1 MLRQFLQ
8 TLPSYLNKDSFQ
20 DHLLYYTV
28 KNKRTIWATFLY
40 FIKIHI
46 KQLDDLDS
54 IQFYLQKIQ
63 LICELNTNQSQSKYS
78 TITEIAKRHRI
89 NQGDSLNSKHI
100 KIWRKYMHPRLQVI
114 IDNNDKTLLTHTYK
128 LSNKYTEAYID
139 LYKTAET
146 FITSYA
152 SYQNDISATML
163 VFAIQ
168 LGTGCRVSAVLSPN
182 ITFEIPD
189 MDNNIITLGKPTSG
203 LFAQTDRVLSNFKD
217 LITQNGYLK
226 CKEQQINKYINE
238 NDPRYVSNTP
248 ITKPTCFY
256 SAEDILTAVKT
267 VRDYFKESKLSPT
280 IMNSILKQY
289 MPDALKHAK
298 RHDWSFGSHYFR
310 RIYAQTAFLK
320 YKTAFRDTFN
330 RVIDPSVIIGSLLG
344 HKSFMSALSYANVEI
359 TGFKSVHN
367 IVVSKYPNDIGI
379 SMKNKEGIVVLIRKR
394 KRERFSNETDRN
406 SSIKQLV
413 DKLET
418 ANIKTTYSN
427 LEKLGVSRSIY
438 ASFLSKVP

>member
-1 MLRQFLQ
+1 MLLQFLQ
-8 TLPSYLNKDSFQ
+8 TLPSYLNNDSFSE
-20 DHLLYYTV
+20 HLLYYTV
-28 KNKRTIWATFLY
+28 KTKRTIWASFLN

-54 IQFYLQKIQ
+54 LQFYLQKIQ
-63 LICELNTNQSQSKYS
+63 LICALNTNQSQSKYS
-78 TITEIAKRHRI
+78 TITEIVKRHRI
-89 NQGDSLNSKHI
+89 NQGDNLDSEHI
-100 KIWRKYMHPRLQVI
+100 KIWRKYMKPSLQSI

-128 LSNKYTEAYID
+128 LSNKYTESYID
-139 LYKTAET
+139 LYKTADV
-146 FITSYA
+146 FINSYA
-152 SYQNDISATML
+152 TEQNDISATML
-163 VFAIQ
+163 VFAVQ
-168 LGTGCRVSAVLSPN
+168 LGTGCRVSAVLHQN

-189 MDNNIITLGKPTSG
+189 MDNNIITLGKPDSG
-203 LFAQTDRVLSNFKD
+203 LFAPTARVISNFKD

-226 CKEQQINKYINE
+226 NKEQQINKYINE

-256 SAEDILTAVKT
+256 SAEDILIAVKT
-267 VRDYFKESKLSPT
+267 AREYFKGSKLSPT

-298 RHDWSFGSHYFR
+298 KHNWSFGSHYFR

-320 YKTAFRDTFN
+320 YKKAFRNTLN

-344 HKSFMSALSYANVEI
+344 HKSFMTSLSYANVEV
-359 TGFKSVHN
+359 TGFRDLPN

-379 SMKNKEGIVVLIRKR
+379 SMKNKEGNVVLIRKR

-406 SSIKQLV
+406 SSIKELV
-413 DKLET
+413 DKLEN

-427 LEKLGVSRSIY
+427 LEKVGVSRSIY
-438 ASFLSKVP
+438 SKYLSKVP